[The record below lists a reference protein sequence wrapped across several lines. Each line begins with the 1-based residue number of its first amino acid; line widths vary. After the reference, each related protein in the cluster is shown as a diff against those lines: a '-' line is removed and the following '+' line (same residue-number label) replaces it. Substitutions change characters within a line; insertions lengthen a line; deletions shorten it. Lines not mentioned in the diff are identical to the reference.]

1 MAGPVSLQS
10 AQALADLAASSTV
23 DGERALERI
32 YLGHGWAVL
41 GFASVVTGHPS
52 VAEQVTE
59 DVFVQLWEQRRTL
72 AVSQS
77 LRSYLITEA
86 YRRCQTLMIPAGE
99 ETAEV
104 DPFANCRV
112 GGDHNGS
119 AGSHRPHPVFESLVK
134 LPLQQRLTIAL
145 AHFGEMTCAEM
156 AAVLGVAEDTVVQ
169 QMYQGMGELAD
180 HQV

>member
-1 MAGPVSLQS
+1 MAGPISLQN
-10 AQALADLAASSTV
+10 AQALTDLAASSTAE
-23 DGERALERI
+23 GERALERI

-41 GFASVVTGHPS
+41 GFASVVTGHSS

-59 DVFVQLWEQRRTL
+59 DVFVQLWEQRRIL
-72 AVSQS
+72 GVSQS

-86 YRRCQTLMIPAGE
+86 HRRCLALVTPAGE
-99 ETAEV
+99 ESGEL
-104 DPFANCRV
+104 DPFDGSRI
-112 GGDHNGS
+112 GGDPNGS
-119 AGSHRPHPVFESLVK
+119 AGPHRPHPVFERLAQ

-156 AAVLGVAEDTVVQ
+156 AAVLGVAEDTVVR
-169 QMYQGMGELAD
+169 QMYEGMGELAD